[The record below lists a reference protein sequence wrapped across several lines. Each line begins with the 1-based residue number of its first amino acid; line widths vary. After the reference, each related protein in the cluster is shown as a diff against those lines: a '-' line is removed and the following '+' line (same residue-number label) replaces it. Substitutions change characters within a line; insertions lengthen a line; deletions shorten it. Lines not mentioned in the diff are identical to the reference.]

1 MKQLT
6 LIALIGFFLSTNVNA
21 TEAHIRVMTF
31 FDGNDVLMNLES
43 CVGLDGA
50 TLDSSQFTLVEDCQ
64 NIRGYIK
71 GIFEGMSFSEEFLGC
86 HPDDLSQTQLAD
98 VVHKWLKDTPER
110 HNLIGAEVV
119 QEAAIANWP
128 CHKTKDWY

>member
-1 MKQLT
+1 MKRLA
-6 LIALIGFFLSTNVNA
+6 LIALFGFFLSANVNA
-21 TEAHIRVMTF
+21 AGDHIGVMTF

-43 CVGLDGA
+43 CVGLNGA
-50 TLDSSQFTLVEDCQ
+50 VLDSSQFPVVQDCQ

-98 VVHKWLKDTPER
+98 VVHKWLKDTPEKR
-110 HNLIGAEVV
+110 NLIGAEVV

-128 CHKTKDWY
+128 CKTTKNWY

>member
-1 MKQLT
+1 MKRYV
-6 LIALIGFFLSTNVNA
+6 LIALFGFFLSANVNA

-31 FDGNDVLMNLES
+31 FDGNDVLLNLES
-43 CVGLDGA
+43 CVGLDEA
-50 TLDSSQFTLVEDCQ
+50 SLDSSQFPIVQDCQ

-98 VVHKWLKDTPER
+98 VVHKWLKDTPEKR
-110 HNLIGAEVV
+110 NLIGAEVV

-128 CHKTKDWY
+128 CQTTKNRY

>member
-1 MKQLT
+1 MKRLALT
-6 LIALIGFFLSTNVNA
+6 ALFGFFLSANVNA

-31 FDGNDVLMNLES
+31 FDGNDVLLNLES
-43 CVGLDGA
+43 CVGLDEA
-50 TLDSSQFTLVEDCQ
+50 SLDSSQFPIVQDCQ

-98 VVHKWLKDTPER
+98 VVHKWLKDTPEKR
-110 HNLIGAEVV
+110 NLIGAEVV

-128 CHKTKDWY
+128 CQTTKNRY